1 VKAKQK
7 TELKKAR
14 PTRSRLFLFYGGK
27 TTVQE
32 NGRKNHTPNNAQMI
46 CRGVRGATVTK
57 ENSKENILAA
67 TRELLYTMI
76 WHNEIEPEDVASAYF
91 TVTMDLDAIYPA
103 TAARQFGWYDV
114 PLLCG
119 YEISVPGSLQ
129 QCVRILLHWNTMKSQ
144 QEIVHVYLH
153 EAASLRPDK
162 ETIPPIP
169 VEEIEL
175 FMQLVKE

>member
-32 NGRKNHTPNNAQMI
+32 NGRKNHTPNNAQMM

-57 ENSKENILAA
+57 ENSKESILAA

-129 QCVRILLHWNTMKSQ
+129 QCIRILLHWNTMKSQ

-153 EAASLRPDK
+153 EAASLGGRARQPRRTSARDRRGRPLDG
-162 ETIPPIP
+162 
-169 VEEIEL
+169 
-175 FMQLVKE
+175 